1 MNNELW
7 IPLAT
12 EVLLE
17 VPADAVEQAYYGPYN
32 MILNQVFPAQ
42 NRYMVSPQTYPN
54 GRGAIDYLF
63 EYLVMIDRRVIMIV
77 EVKRENI
84 LQFEHARVEADLQ
97 VRDCFRSLR
106 NDIVLSETM
115 GISIFGRFCRVYS
128 YNRATQQITTNSG
141 NDLNQTHW
149 NIDLNTQ
156 QGRMQLAA
164 VFEQVKQLVAHELQ
178 LIG

>member
-1 MNNELW
+1 MNNEPW

-12 EVLLE
+12 EVLLG

-42 NRYMVSPQTYPN
+42 DRYMVAPQTHPN
-54 GRGAIDYLF
+54 GREAIDFLI
-63 EYLVMIDRRVIMIV
+63 EYLVMMDRRVIMVV
-77 EVKRENI
+77 EVKRENV

-97 VRDCFRSLR
+97 VRDRFRSMR
-106 NDIVLSETM
+106 NDIALSETV

-128 YNRATQQITTNSG
+128 YNRVTQQITTNGG

-149 NIDLNTQ
+149 NIDLNTL

-164 VFEQVKQLVAHELQ
+164 VFEQAKQLVAHELQ
-178 LIG
+178 FIG